1 MRKIVL
7 SLQAE
12 RILNNYFES
21 YQYLSVGNDMQK
33 RAFNYSKIIRSLY
46 RIEVFSENT
55 YCVDGKNFLVID
67 DICLVEYS
75 MFNNGNI
82 ILINDIF
89 FDKY

>member
-7 SLQAE
+7 SQQSE
-12 RILNNYFES
+12 QILDNYFEN

-33 RAFNYSKIIRSLY
+33 RAFNYSKIINSLY
-46 RIEVFSENT
+46 HIEVFSEDT
-55 YCVDGKNFLVID
+55 YSVDGKNYLVIE

-82 ILINDIF
+82 ILINDINF
-89 FDKY
+89 EY